1 MRRAAIRTL
10 PWPRRR
16 RSRNTATFHQ
26 GFLPGSTVANGQE
39 WRRSCFCGGCPSRIW
54 TTTLTD
60 EEADR
65 RRLGKSQ
72 HTTSRSSERHF
83 SSSSS
88 SNSSSSENVAASV
101 FRREEE
107 ILKMM
112 KQQQQDPHVKQQPAP
127 PLSAPAV
134 VVVDDPSSSQLNE
147 NETWQ
152 PNLMTNQQRQTSSP
166 SAHYKKKTKRRWRPF
181 FPPEVLALIKD
192 EDVVSSSLDATTLS
206 SSSSRQL
213 LAELS
218 QDELKER
225 TKDLRQWCVYAN
237 DKGRFRAG
245 RASAPAIQLVIDTI
259 WRVLYEWKNR
269 SKVVGLLA
277 AQQAHNLY
285 AVAHTT
291 QPAKDQI
298 TLDHLDIVLEACSN
312 CGAGGS
318 GGEEAAVLAEK
329 TFVRSF
335 NPANINSY
343 NLLLKCWA
351 NSGVGPVAAQRA
363 DRWWQDIIEE
373 VEQHQRCYPTNETII
388 NYMAAWTQNGAP
400 NAPKK
405 VDDLFR
411 QILHERQPLQ
421 QPQQPPPGNG
431 TNNDGN
437 SSTKQPQPS
446 PSRNVVLRSKVLR
459 HIMHDNLAPPPGD
472 TNSARNNIATVQQP
486 QAAPL
491 QQRQRNIAILRNV
504 RSQEV
509 LPRPHRPE
517 PQQQQQQNGH
527 NARENKKGRP
537 PALRIQQPQPPLPP
551 PRPNVI
557 LRDIQMD
564 DPALFHGVLHSWG
577 TSGRGRPA
585 AMEAERIVRNMP
597 RYGCQP
603 NGTTYSLLIAAW
615 TAAEHLERTGDAA
628 VRAETILQD
637 MVQRQLHTKKN
648 KNKLRPSAA
657 TAFTTCITAWSWA
670 ATPDAPERAE
680 ALLRQLLQT
689 ELLHH
694 DSSSSGS
701 SHGNNHN
708 NSSDPA
714 LLEQPPSVV
723 AAQNAALSV
732 WARSTHRPDAISH
745 MQQHFVSSM
754 KNPDLDSYNTL
765 LDGYARQGLTS
776 EARALFDT
784 MKKHTNR
791 DLHPNLA
798 SYNVLLR
805 AYVQSPDTRME
816 EVETLLYEMED
827 AMSTVEP
834 DKFTYTCKC

>member
-1 MRRAAIRTL
+1 
-10 PWPRRR
+10 
-16 RSRNTATFHQ
+16 
-26 GFLPGSTVANGQE
+26 
-39 WRRSCFCGGCPSRIW
+39 
-54 TTTLTD
+54 LTD

-88 SNSSSSENVAASV
+88 SNNSAASV
-101 FRREEE
+101 FRRDEE
-107 ILKMM
+107 IIKMM
-112 KQQQQDPHVKQQPAP
+112 KQQQQHPHVKQQPAP
-127 PLSAPAV
+127 PLSAPVV
-134 VVVDDPSSSQLNE
+134 VVVDDPSSSKLNE
-147 NETWQ
+147 NATWQ
-152 PNLMTNQQRQTSSP
+152 PKLMTNQQRQTSS
-166 SAHYKKKTKRRWRPF
+166 SSSHYKKKTKRRWRPF
-181 FPPEVLALIKD
+181 FPPEVIALIKD

-218 QDELKER
+218 LDELRER

-237 DKGRFRAG
+237 DKGRFRAER
-245 RASAPAIQLVIDTI
+245 RASAPAIQLVLDTI

-269 SKVVGLLA
+269 SKVVGIIA

-298 TLDHLDIVLEACSN
+298 TLDHLDIVLEACAN
-312 CGAGGS
+312 CGADGG

-335 NPANINSY
+335 HPANINSY

-351 NSGVGPVAAQRA
+351 NAGVGPVAAQRA
-363 DRWWQDIIEE
+363 DRWWQDIMEE

-388 NYMAAWTQNGAP
+388 NYMAAWTQNGGP
-400 NAPKK
+400 NAPEK

-411 QILHERQPLQ
+411 QILHERQPRQLQ
-421 QPQQPPPGNG
+421 PQPQQPPPGNDD
-431 TNNDGN
+431 NNNGDSN
-437 SSTKQPQPS
+437 STKQSQPS

-459 HIMHDNLAPPPGD
+459 HIMHENQAPPPGN
-472 TNSARNNIATVQQP
+472 TNTARNNIATIQQQP

-491 QQRQRNIAILRNV
+491 QQQRQRNIAILRNV

-509 LPRPHRPE
+509 LPRPHRQE
-517 PQQQQQQNGH
+517 QQQQQQHDH
-527 NARENKKGRP
+527 NAKENKKGRP
-537 PALRIQQPQPPLPP
+537 PALRILPPQSPP

-557 LRDIQMD
+557 FRDLQMD
-564 DPALFHGVLHSWG
+564 DPALFHGVLRSWG

-603 NGTTYSLLIAAW
+603 NATTYSLLIAAW

-637 MVQRQLHTKKN
+637 MVQRQLHKE

-670 ATPDAPERAE
+670 ATQHPDAPERAE

-694 DSSSSGS
+694 DSSSSSGS
-701 SHGNNHN
+701 SHGNNQNN
-708 NSSDPA
+708 NSGPA

-723 AAQNAALSV
+723 AAQNAVLSV

-754 KNPDLDSYNTL
+754 KNSDLDSYNTL
-765 LDGYARQGLTS
+765 LDGYARRGLTS

-784 MKKHTNR
+784 MKKHSNR